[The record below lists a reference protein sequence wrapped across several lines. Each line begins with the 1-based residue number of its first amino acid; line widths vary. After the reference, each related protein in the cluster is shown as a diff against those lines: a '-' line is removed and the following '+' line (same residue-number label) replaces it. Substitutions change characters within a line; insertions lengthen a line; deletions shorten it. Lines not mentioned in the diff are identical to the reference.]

1 MTMSYTPIITI
12 PVSTQLIADLITTAL
27 EGGSNY
33 WLESYTYTS
42 RSLNPGPQKPD
53 YADPKLYADPDF
65 NMIFTTIDDEL
76 FSLNRGT

>member
-42 RSLNPGPQKPD
+42 RSLNPGPKNQIMLTPNST
-53 YADPKLYADPDF
+53 P
-65 NMIFTTIDDEL
+65 IQTST
-76 FSLNRGT
+76 